1 MEGIN
6 ENTPLGKRL
15 IELAKESGVSD
26 FYITPWEPLAYRKN
40 GDLVFDSYI
49 YQLDEDL
56 DIVPGCADYAMVI
69 GNYRFR
75 VNRMVSRGRYRWVL
89 RLLPEKIPGCE
100 DISVPPAAVKSFLQA
115 KNGLFLICGAT
126 GSGKTTTIASLNLH
140 RARRRREHFITFED
154 PIEFVYPTKDIPS
167 LISQREIGEDD
178 EDFAEALRGSLR
190 QAPDV
195 IMVGEIRDGETAEI
209 ALQAAETGHVVVAT
223 LHTSSAAQT
232 VQRFLKLI
240 PTERVESAQ
249 STLADIL
256 RMILC
261 QRLLFDEQ
269 RGKRFA
275 THEMLLQYDSV
286 SNLIRRGEFKKLDQE
301 LETGTKRGMCSF
313 ESSLN
318 NRISQGWSPAIS
330 EETGFSPHEITDF
343 LKLEEEIEMELE
355 R

>member
-1 MEGIN
+1 M
-6 ENTPLGKRL
+6 
-15 IELAKESGVSD
+15 
-26 FYITPWEPLAYRKN
+26 
-40 GDLVFDSYI
+40 
-49 YQLDEDL
+49 
-56 DIVPGCADYAMVI
+56 
-69 GNYRFR
+69 
-75 VNRMVSRGRYRWVL
+75 
-89 RLLPEKIPGCE
+89 
-100 DISVPPAAVKSFLQA
+100 
-115 KNGLFLICGAT
+115 
-126 GSGKTTTIASLNLH
+126 
-140 RARRRREHFITFED
+140 
-154 PIEFVYPTKDIPS
+154 YPTKDIPS

-286 SNLIRRGEFKKLDQE
+286 SNLI
-301 LETGTKRGMCSF
+301 
-313 ESSLN
+313 
-318 NRISQGWSPAIS
+318 
-330 EETGFSPHEITDF
+330 
-343 LKLEEEIEMELE
+343 
-355 R
+355 

>member
-1 MEGIN
+1 MEGVT
-6 ENTPLGKRL
+6 ETSPLGQR
-15 IELAKESGVSD
+15 IIQLAEGTGISD
-26 FYITPWEPLAYRKN
+26 FYITPWEPLAYRQN
-40 GDLVFDSYI
+40 GELVYDSFI
-49 YQLDEDL
+49 YQPAENLT
-56 DIVPGCADYAMVI
+56 IQAGCADYAMMI
-69 GNYRFR
+69 GQCRFR
-75 VNRMVSRGRYRWVL
+75 VNRMVSRRRYRWVM
-89 RLLPEKIPGCE
+89 RLLPSDIPGVD
-100 DISVPPAAVKSFLQA
+100 DIRVPPAAVKSFLQA

-126 GSGKTTTIASLNLH
+126 GSGKTTTIAAMNMH
-140 RARRRREHFITFED
+140 RAMRRREHFITFED
-154 PIEFVYPTKDIPS
+154 PIEYLYPTTGIPA
-167 LISQREIGEDD
+167 LVSQREIGEDD
-178 EDFAEALRGSLR
+178 HDFAEALRGSLR

-223 LHTSSAAQT
+223 LHTSSASQT

-249 STLADIL
+249 ETLADIL

-261 QRLLFDEQ
+261 QRLMFDED

-275 THEMLLQYDSV
+275 IHEMLLQYDSV

-313 ESSLN
+313 DGSLMA
-318 NRISQGWSPAIS
+318 RRAEGWKPTYKAP
-330 EETGFSPHEITDF
+330 TGFTAAEVADYLQYEDEIQPTTS
-343 LKLEEEIEMELE
+343 

>member
-1 MEGIN
+1 
-6 ENTPLGKRL
+6 
-15 IELAKESGVSD
+15 
-26 FYITPWEPLAYRKN
+26 
-40 GDLVFDSYI
+40 
-49 YQLDEDL
+49 
-56 DIVPGCADYAMVI
+56 
-69 GNYRFR
+69 
-75 VNRMVSRGRYRWVL
+75 
-89 RLLPEKIPGCE
+89 
-100 DISVPPAAVKSFLQA
+100 
-115 KNGLFLICGAT
+115 
-126 GSGKTTTIASLNLH
+126 
-140 RARRRREHFITFED
+140 
-154 PIEFVYPTKDIPS
+154 
-167 LISQREIGEDD
+167 
-178 EDFAEALRGSLR
+178 
-190 QAPDV
+190 
-195 IMVGEIRDGETAEI
+195 MVGEIRDGETAEI

-318 NRISQGWSPAIS
+318 NRISQGWSPASS

-343 LKLEEEIEMELE
+343 LQLEEEIEMELE

>member
-1 MEGIN
+1 
-6 ENTPLGKRL
+6 
-15 IELAKESGVSD
+15 
-26 FYITPWEPLAYRKN
+26 
-40 GDLVFDSYI
+40 
-49 YQLDEDL
+49 
-56 DIVPGCADYAMVI
+56 
-69 GNYRFR
+69 
-75 VNRMVSRGRYRWVL
+75 
-89 RLLPEKIPGCE
+89 
-100 DISVPPAAVKSFLQA
+100 
-115 KNGLFLICGAT
+115 GAT

-140 RARRRREHFITFED
+140 RALRRREHFITFED
-154 PIEFVYPTKDIPS
+154 PIEYIYPTKRIPS

-240 PTERVESAQ
+240 PSERVESAQ

-261 QRLLFDEQ
+261 QRLMFDEDK
-269 RGKRFA
+269 GKRFA

-286 SNLIRRGEFKKLDQE
+286 SNLIRRGEYKKLDQE
-301 LETGTKRGMCSF
+301 LETGGKRGMCSF
-313 ESSLN
+313 ETSLSD
-318 NRISQGWSPAIS
+318 RLSEGWRPTFK
-330 EETGFSPHEITDF
+330 EPTGFSSEEVNEF
-343 LKLEEEIEMELE
+343 LHYEEEIELE
-355 R
+355 MTR

>member
-1 MEGIN
+1 MEGLN
-6 ENTPLGKRL
+6 ESTPLGERL
-15 IELAKESGVSD
+15 IQLAEGAGISD
-26 FYITPWEPLAYRKN
+26 FYITPWEPVAYRRN
-40 GDLVFDSYI
+40 GDLVFDGFI
-49 YQLDEDL
+49 YQPEQELKIDS
-56 DIVPGCADYAMVI
+56 GCADYAMVV
-69 GNYRFR
+69 GEYRFR

-89 RLLPEKIPGCE
+89 RLLPTEIPNCDE
-100 DISVPPAAVKSFLQA
+100 ISVPPAAVKAFLQA

-126 GSGKTTTIASLNLH
+126 GSGKTTTIAALNLH
-140 RARRRREHFITFED
+140 RAKRRREHFITFED
-154 PIEFVYPTKDIPS
+154 PIEYIYPTNDIPS

-178 EDFAEALRGSLR
+178 DDFAEALRGSLR

-195 IMVGEIRDGETAEI
+195 IMVGEIRDSETAEI

-240 PTERVESAQ
+240 PAERVESAQ

-286 SNLIRRGEFKKLDQE
+286 SNLIRRGEYKKLDQE

-313 ESSLN
+313 DSSMN
-318 NRISQGWSPAIS
+318 NRISEGWEPVNRKD
-330 EETGFSPHEITDF
+330 TGFTFNEVEEF
-343 LKLEEEIEMELE
+343 LQLEEEIGIEIT

>member
-1 MEGIN
+1 
-6 ENTPLGKRL
+6 
-15 IELAKESGVSD
+15 
-26 FYITPWEPLAYRKN
+26 
-40 GDLVFDSYI
+40 
-49 YQLDEDL
+49 
-56 DIVPGCADYAMVI
+56 
-69 GNYRFR
+69 
-75 VNRMVSRGRYRWVL
+75 
-89 RLLPEKIPGCE
+89 
-100 DISVPPAAVKSFLQA
+100 
-115 KNGLFLICGAT
+115 
-126 GSGKTTTIASLNLH
+126 
-140 RARRRREHFITFED
+140 
-154 PIEFVYPTKDIPS
+154 
-167 LISQREIGEDD
+167 
-178 EDFAEALRGSLR
+178 
-190 QAPDV
+190 
-195 IMVGEIRDGETAEI
+195 MVGEIRDGETAEI

-223 LHTSSAAQT
+223 LSRAAQT

-343 LKLEEEIEMELE
+343 LQLEEEIENGVRKMKLSDVSKVLSFASFRPEPDDSSYSWRKRFIKRKSLLLSLSRDGVAWKSISKEGVLSETGLAEGALKDVLDDMGAELSE
-355 R
+355 LSDGAGAPFLLIRDM